1 MTSRESDTEK
11 TGQNLGLN
19 LPIYFGRHFTCVG

>member
-1 MTSRESDTEK
+1 MRSRESDTET

-19 LPIYFGRHFTCVG
+19 LQIYFGRHFTCVG